1 MFDPYEDCDDSSM
14 PSRPE
19 RPGVTQAQ
27 MEFLRTAV
35 AAIVPSYSTGTVS
48 ASANDLIL
56 FYGKSE
62 DARRLDFLN
71 LSETSLAHLAQ
82 TCEPGGKLGKGHFAP
97 LLDIERLGLVKS
109 VRENLLEGFNSERPV
124 KAELSQLNIYGNGIS
139 NKPRSESAIRE
150 PNSPFG
156 HLVVVLPSEHEGA
169 QLIFRNKG
177 TEHVFD
183 AAKAIQEHA
192 GRPTSANAAC
202 IAYASFLCDVEVEV
216 SPVST
221 GHHVALTYDL
231 FFNDVEDAL
240 NLHLKEEARHEMFL
254 DPYDRRYAVS
264 HDAKNR
270 VEPEQ
275 GCTPFP
281 GELVLKTALATLLAD
296 PEFLPKGGH
305 IGFGL
310 RRQYPLKQ
318 IDRVV
323 KDMRASGIYDTTD
336 DTNSETET
344 PGKDVDTQAG
354 MLNWEP
360 ETDTGNWN
368 PSVVA
373 KALTSLDELEE
384 NLKGADASLLHACRA
399 LSLCTVVRM
408 VYTDYETEKNVLTN
422 DIFDYITDFFGADD
436 GETFLDYLRGF
447 VIGKEVDVQWATR
460 LSYCNDL
467 EAAYKVGGW
476 RPKDAEFRDETR
488 GKPCIILQI
497 GPAGM
502 RASPKLSINAG

>member
-1 MFDPYEDCDDSSM
+1 
-14 PSRPE
+14 
-19 RPGVTQAQ
+19 

-192 GRPTSANAAC
+192 GRATSANAAC

-231 FFNDVEDAL
+231 FFDD
-240 NLHLKEEARHEMFL
+240 
-254 DPYDRRYAVS
+254 
-264 HDAKNR
+264 NR
-270 VEPEQ
+270 VEPEP
-275 GCTPFP
+275 GCTPSP

-318 IDRVV
+318 IDR
-323 KDMRASGIYDTTD
+323 
-336 DTNSETET
+336 
-344 PGKDVDTQAG
+344 
-354 MLNWEP
+354 
-360 ETDTGNWN
+360 
-368 PSVVA
+368 
-373 KALTSLDELEE
+373 ALTSLDELEE
-384 NLKGADASLLHACRA
+384 NLKGADAALLRACRA

-408 VYTDYETEKNVLTN
+408 VYADTYTEKNVLTN
-422 DIFDYITDFFGADD
+422 YIFDYITDFLNADD

-447 VIGKEVDVQWATR
+447 VIGKEV
-460 LSYCNDL
+460 
-467 EAAYKVGGW
+467 
-476 RPKDAEFRDETR
+476 
-488 GKPCIILQI
+488 
-497 GPAGM
+497 
-502 RASPKLSINAG
+502 